1 MLLYEIKLFDL
12 ELFMG
17 RFARDKI
24 IGKLQATRNDN
35 GIIFDAFCGSG
46 ITAKMAAIGGADM
59 VTTHILAFYRMQGL
73 SSMAGYLPIGDAN
86 SITLDIGQSYL
97 RRVVPDTPL
106 FAGILCCDPTKDMQK
121 FVQTLIAAGFDGIM
135 NCPTVALIDGQYR
148 KDLEETGLG
157 YSHEIDILSYAAN
170 QDIYTKAFCTN
181 SEEAIALA
189 EVGVDNIVVHF
200 GNSSGGSTGS
210 STVLALD
217 DMIERASV
225 VCDAIDNKFSGKLI
239 TVHGGSIE
247 SSTDFRALLKE
258 VPRLDGYIG
267 GSSAERLPIEE
278 AVPKAVQ
285 AFKSVRNV

>member
-1 MLLYEIKLFDL
+1 
-12 ELFMG
+12 MG

-24 IGKLQATRNDN
+24 IGKLQATLNAN
-35 GIIFDAFCGSG
+35 GVILDAFCGSG
-46 ITAKMAAIGGADM
+46 ITAKMAANGGADM

-86 SITLDIGQSYL
+86 SITLDIGQSYF

-106 FAGILCCDPTKDMQK
+106 FAGILCCDPTRDMQQ
-121 FVQTLIAAGFDGIM
+121 FVHTLIAAGFDGIM

-157 YSHEIDILSYAAN
+157 YFHEIDILSYAAS
-170 QDIYTKAFCTN
+170 QGIYTKAFCTN
-181 SEEAIALA
+181 SDEAIAMA

-200 GNSSGGSTGS
+200 GNSSGGSIGS
-210 STVLALD
+210 STVLALE
-217 DMIERASV
+217 DMVERAGV
-225 VCDAIDNKFSGKLI
+225 VCEAIDNKFPGKVI

-247 SSTDFRALLKE
+247 SADNFAALLKE

-267 GSSAERLPIEE
+267 GSSLERLPIEE
-278 AVPKAVQ
+278 AVPKAVE
-285 AFKSVRNV
+285 AFKSTRNL